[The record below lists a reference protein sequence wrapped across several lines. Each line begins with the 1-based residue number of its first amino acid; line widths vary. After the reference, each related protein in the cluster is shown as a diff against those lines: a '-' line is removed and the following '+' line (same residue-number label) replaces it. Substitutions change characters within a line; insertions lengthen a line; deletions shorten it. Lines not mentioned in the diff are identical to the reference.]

1 MHAVP
6 RLVLHPLIKNIQT
19 SWVKMGS
26 EGAAVCLRAGAN
38 DLGGTLMNESITR
51 AAGGVHGQE
60 LGAAQLQSLAQGI
73 GRPARQR
80 TTLYGVPGD
89 THAAAAVAAAGYGA
103 ESTTRERARAAS
115 GI

>member
-6 RLVLHPLIKNIQT
+6 RLVLHPVVMNIQT
-19 SWVKMGS
+19 SWVKMGAN
-26 EGAAVCLRAGAN
+26 GAAVCLDAGAN

-60 LGAAQLQSLAQGI
+60 LNAEQLQALAHRI

-80 TTLYGVPGD
+80 TTLYGSPGEAP
-89 THAAAAVAAAGYGA
+89 TAWAMRTPSAAETALAMAD
-103 ESTTRERARAAS
+103 
-115 GI
+115 